1 MKLNFKINIHSFAMN
16 FKHLSFSLDVIHK
29 EFKEEILYN
38 DFHNENIKTILNLLN
53 ENEKN
58 FIAIPLYDV
67 NDEDIFMSSY
77 VTSQIELIVKL
88 KNNIPEEV
96 LGINEENSHTI
107 VSLLNQENA
116 NKEINYKLF
125 KFHGELK
132 K

>member
-1 MKLNFKINIHSFAMN
+1 MIYCIFRKI
-16 FKHLSFSLDVIHK
+16 DK

-38 DFHNENIKTILNLLN
+38 DFHNENIKTILGLLN

-58 FIAIPLYDV
+58 FIAIPLYEV
-67 NDEDIFMSSY
+67 KDEDISMSSY
-77 VTSQIELIVKL
+77 NTSQIELIVKL
-88 KNNIPEEV
+88 KNNIPKEV

-107 VSLLNQENA
+107 VSLLNKENT
-116 NKEINYKLF
+116 NKEISYKLF

>member
-1 MKLNFKINIHSFAMN
+1 MIYCIFRKIDN
-16 FKHLSFSLDVIHK
+16 

-38 DFHNENIKTILNLLN
+38 DFHNENIKTILGLLN

-58 FIAIPLYDV
+58 FIELPLYEV
-67 NDEDIFMSSY
+67 NDKDIDMSSY
-77 VTSQIELIVKL
+77 NTSQIELIIKL
-88 KNNIPEEV
+88 KNNIPKEV

-107 VSLLNQENA
+107 VSLLNKENT
-116 NKEINYKLF
+116 NKEISYKLF

>member
-1 MKLNFKINIHSFAMN
+1 MIYCIFRKI
-16 FKHLSFSLDVIHK
+16 DK

-58 FIAIPLYDV
+58 FIAVPLYEV
-67 NDEDIFMSSY
+67 KDEDISMSSY
-77 VTSQIELIVKL
+77 VTSKIELIIKL
-88 KNNIPEEV
+88 KNNIPKEV

-107 VSLLNQENA
+107 VSLLNKENE

>member
-1 MKLNFKINIHSFAMN
+1 MIYCIFRKIDN
-16 FKHLSFSLDVIHK
+16 

-38 DFHNENIKTILNLLN
+38 DFHNENIKTILGLLN

-58 FIAIPLYDV
+58 FIELPLYEV
-67 NDEDIFMSSY
+67 NDKDIDMSSY
-77 VTSQIELIVKL
+77 NTSQIELIIKL
-88 KNNIPEEV
+88 KNNIPKEV

-107 VSLLNQENA
+107 VSLLNKENT
-116 NKEINYKLF
+116 NEEISYKLF

>member
-1 MKLNFKINIHSFAMN
+1 MIYCIFRKI
-16 FKHLSFSLDVIHK
+16 DK

-58 FIAIPLYDV
+58 FIAVPLYEV
-67 NDEDIFMSSY
+67 KDEDISMSSY
-77 VTSQIELIVKL
+77 NTSQIELIVKL
-88 KNNIPEEV
+88 KNNIPKEV

-107 VSLLNQENA
+107 VSLLNQENE

>member
-1 MKLNFKINIHSFAMN
+1 MIYCIFRKI
-16 FKHLSFSLDVIHK
+16 DK

-38 DFHNENIKTILNLLN
+38 DFHNENIKTILGLLN

-58 FIAIPLYDV
+58 FIAIPLYEV
-67 NDEDIFMSSY
+67 KDEDISMSSY
-77 VTSQIELIVKL
+77 NTSQIKLIVKL
-88 KNNIPEEV
+88 KNNIPKEV

-107 VSLLNQENA
+107 VSLLNKENT
-116 NKEINYKLF
+116 NKEISYKLF

>member
-1 MKLNFKINIHSFAMN
+1 MIYCIFRK
-16 FKHLSFSLDVIHK
+16 DVIHK

-38 DFHNENIKTILNLLN
+38 VFHNENIKTILNLLN

-58 FIAIPLYDV
+58 FIAIPLYEVKDK
-67 NDEDIFMSSY
+67 DISMSSY
-77 VTSQIELIVKL
+77 NISQIELIVKL

-96 LGINEENSHTI
+96 LGINEKNSHTI
-107 VSLLNQENA
+107 VSLLNQENT
-116 NKEINYKLF
+116 NKEIDYKLF

>member
-1 MKLNFKINIHSFAMN
+1 MIYCIFRKIDN
-16 FKHLSFSLDVIHK
+16 

-38 DFHNENIKTILNLLN
+38 DFRNENIKTILNLLN
-53 ENEKN
+53 ELNENENEKN
-58 FIAIPLYDV
+58 FIAVPLYEV
-67 NDEDIFMSSY
+67 KDEDISMSSY
-77 VTSQIELIVKL
+77 NTSQIKLIVKL
-88 KNNIPEEV
+88 KNNIPKEV

-107 VSLLNQENA
+107 VSLLNQENE

>member
-1 MKLNFKINIHSFAMN
+1 MIYCIFRKIDN
-16 FKHLSFSLDVIHK
+16 

-38 DFHNENIKTILNLLN
+38 DFHNENIKTILGLLN

-58 FIAIPLYDV
+58 FIELPLYKV
-67 NDEDIFMSSY
+67 NDKDIDMSSY
-77 VTSQIELIVKL
+77 NTSQIELIIKL
-88 KNNIPEEV
+88 KNNIPKEV

-107 VSLLNQENA
+107 VSLLNKENT
-116 NKEINYKLF
+116 NKEISYKLF

>member
-1 MKLNFKINIHSFAMN
+1 MIYCIFRKI
-16 FKHLSFSLDVIHK
+16 DK

-38 DFHNENIKTILNLLN
+38 DFHNENIKTILGLLN

-58 FIAIPLYDV
+58 FIELPLYEV
-67 NDEDIFMSSY
+67 NDKDIDMSSY
-77 VTSQIELIVKL
+77 NTSQIELIIKL
-88 KNNIPEEV
+88 KNNIPKEV

-107 VSLLNQENA
+107 VSLLNKENT
-116 NKEINYKLF
+116 NKEISYKLF